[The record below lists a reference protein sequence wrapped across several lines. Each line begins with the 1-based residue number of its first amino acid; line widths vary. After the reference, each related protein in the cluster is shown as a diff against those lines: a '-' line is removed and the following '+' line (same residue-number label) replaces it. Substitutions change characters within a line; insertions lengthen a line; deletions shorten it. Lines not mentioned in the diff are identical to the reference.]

1 MYNGII
7 RRASMS
13 TQAEET
19 TQERVDKKIYSPPQL
34 TKYGKLVEITAGGT
48 GKNPEM
54 GNPADRFK
62 RP

>member
-1 MYNGII
+1 
-7 RRASMS
+7 MS